1 MCIRDR
7 NDIARLSED
16 QSEWVVLGQPLTE
29 AAKVTLDYKA
39 PVAAAIMVLMI
50 AAMMFDFIPIAP
62 VTAVMIAGLLM
73 VLTGCFRN
81 VESAYKTINWESI
94 VLIAAMLPMSLALE
108 KTGASK
114 VISHSLV
121 TGLGQMCIRDRIR
134 SIRPGHIVSRSLF
147 YDITDDD
154 VYQQYS
160 YSSITRSHRNAIGYR
175 NRSKPLSFPIC
186 CNRCSKHVFC
196 ISVLHT
202 SERIS
207 NAGRTIYIYGLCE
220 SRIASSDYYRSYH
233 DLYPAS
239 YFSVLNPYF

>member
-1 MCIRDR
+1 
-7 NDIARLSED
+7 
-16 QSEWVVLGQPLTE
+16 
-29 AAKVTLDYKA
+29 
-39 PVAAAIMVLMI
+39 
-50 AAMMFDFIPIAP
+50 
-62 VTAVMIAGLLM
+62 
-73 VLTGCFRN
+73 
-81 VESAYKTINWESI
+81 
-94 VLIAAMLPMSLALE
+94 MLPMSLALE

-114 VISHSLV
+114 VHFALV
-121 TGLGQMCIRDRIR
+121 GYRIR

-239 YFSVLNPYF
+239 YFRFNPYF

>member
-1 MCIRDR
+1 
-7 NDIARLSED
+7 
-16 QSEWVVLGQPLTE
+16 
-29 AAKVTLDYKA
+29 
-39 PVAAAIMVLMI
+39 
-50 AAMMFDFIPIAP
+50 
-62 VTAVMIAGLLM
+62 MIAGLLM

-81 VESAYKTINWESI
+81 VESAYKTINWES
-94 VLIAAMLPMSLALE
+94 
-108 KTGASK
+108 
-114 VISHSLV
+114 
-121 TGLGQMCIRDRIR
+121 
-134 SIRPGHIVSRSLF
+134 SRSLF